1 MITENEV
8 CLAANR
14 FLDGVDFW
22 VRRSNGGFSK
32 PCGYEVK
39 IVDDIPGSVHT
50 IFVHDASDSQSLI
63 SKMIEFSENALNPV

>member
-1 MITENEV
+1 MITENDV
-8 CLAANR
+8 RDAASR

-22 VRRSNGGFSK
+22 VRRSTGGFSK

-50 IFVHDASDSQSLI
+50 LFVHETNDSRSLI
-63 SKMIEFSENALNPV
+63 SKMIEFSENALNPI

>member
-8 CLAANR
+8 REVAGR

-39 IVDDIPGSVHT
+39 IVDDIPGNVHT
-50 IFVHDASDSQSLI
+50 IFVHDDNDNRSLI
-63 SKMIEFSENALNPV
+63 SKIIEFSENALNPV

>member
-8 CLAANR
+8 CFAAAR
-14 FLDGVDFW
+14 FLDEHDYMV
-22 VRRSNGGFSK
+22 VRACGGFSK

-39 IVDDIPGSVHT
+39 ILDDIPGSVHT
-50 IFVHDASDSQSLI
+50 LFVHDDNDNRSLV